1 MSLILR
7 KRILKTLERFKF
19 KAHNPDSHIYGYFQ
33 PVKHYNSQGNDIYEL
48 DRFKFVVSDH
58 QISFYYDHHVQ
69 ATLKSF
75 WRTTYFSKPERIHE
89 LLNDSDLLTNN
100 ITSNSIN

>member
-1 MSLILR
+1 MSLKLR
-7 KRILKTLERFKF
+7 RRILKTLDRFKF

-48 DRFKFVVSDH
+48 DRFKFVVS
-58 QISFYYDHHVQ
+58 SNKVVFYYDHHVQ

-75 WRTTYFSKPERIHE
+75 WRTSFLSTPEKINE
-89 LLNDSDLLTNN
+89 ILNDSDLLTNN
-100 ITSNSIN
+100 STD